1 MSGDADSHSGCLCG
15 LGWRLGSPT
24 TKIGWECLALD
35 ASFPV
40 TLFTEMQS
48 LNISILYFSKLWSV
62 QLHPAQLH
70 QASSLITNGL
80 QIFIQYFPSYFIGI
94 ARPFQNP
101 SLRKSSCYCKV
112 HLNSFSRTFLGNS
125 LKLQPEVGG
134 FGPVMWIT
142 KFPECLPS
150 PPACDALLLTV
161 SCSMGECSA
170 DSFANKS
177 IDAN

>member
-1 MSGDADSHSGCLCG
+1 MLLNLYLLTLSEFPSSRGVRQPPVWLGKCTWRHPVCTDECEQRRRGSLRG

-24 TKIGWECLALD
+24 TKIGWECLALG

-80 QIFIQYFPSYFIGI
+80 
-94 ARPFQNP
+94 
-101 SLRKSSCYCKV
+101 
-112 HLNSFSRTFLGNS
+112 
-125 LKLQPEVGG
+125 
-134 FGPVMWIT
+134 
-142 KFPECLPS
+142 
-150 PPACDALLLTV
+150 
-161 SCSMGECSA
+161 
-170 DSFANKS
+170 
-177 IDAN
+177 